1 MNLRT
6 LILYWPTSLILS
18 LAVAHAGPAPS
29 GAQRNKAA
37 AEQTTQELRKL
48 TDDLKRLE
56 PIIARLEKMR
66 GIMAITR
73 ETSPTLEKLDKL
85 MIKADLVER
94 VNLLLERAEK
104 IEPILRSLEEMQRDF
119 AERRREKGGIASAPV
134 EKWSDIFDRLQNR
147 LDAVEKRLYAPP
159 ALDDPAAR
167 QNPVELRIKAL
178 EDRQRSLVKE
188 MEALR
193 KENERLRRQQRQEG
207 L

>member
-1 MNLRT
+1 MFGQNDRAEARFPQAAQMDLPAMRQNSDAKGFAQNTRADSVNPPRRKRRMNLRT

-119 AERRREKGGIASAPV
+119 AERQREKGGVSPTPV
-134 EKWSDIFDRLQNR
+134 
-147 LDAVEKRLYAPP
+147 
-159 ALDDPAAR
+159 
-167 QNPVELRIKAL
+167 
-178 EDRQRSLVKE
+178 
-188 MEALR
+188 
-193 KENERLRRQQRQEG
+193 
-207 L
+207 